1 MNWTKIKME
10 AKSIIR
16 GNLWNILLPYIITV
30 IISLG
35 VSLVMTYI
43 IGTRGTSEEVGGV
56 ISLIA
61 SLALYPMEL
70 GALNYVM
77 NFVRKE
83 SYDLNILFNYY
94 KKFFP
99 VVGLMILISIFV
111 GLWTLAFIIPGIVAS
126 YSYIMAPY
134 LMVDGEEDPMECI
147 RKSKNMMKGY
157 KMDYF
162 IFQLSFAGWIILSA
176 FTFGI
181 LFVYVIPY
189 INVSQILYYEELRK
203 LQSL

>member
-43 IGTRGTSEEVGGV
+43 IGTGTSEEVGGV

-162 IFQLSFAGWIILSA
+162 IFQLSFVGWIILSA

>member
-70 GALNYVM
+70 GALNYIM

-162 IFQLSFAGWIILSA
+162 IFQLSFVGWIILSA